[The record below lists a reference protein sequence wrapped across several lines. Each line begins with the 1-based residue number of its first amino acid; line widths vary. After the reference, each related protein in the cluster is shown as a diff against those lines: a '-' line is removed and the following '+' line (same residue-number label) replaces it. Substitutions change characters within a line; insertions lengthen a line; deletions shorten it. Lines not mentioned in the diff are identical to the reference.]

1 MNKGFDSNLVMA
13 KSKQTKSKL
22 QERRNER
29 PWLVR
34 FVLAHKRLF
43 GSIVIGLLVLLL
55 LPKDGLPVPRG
66 FFAWDVGVM

>member
-1 MNKGFDSNLVMA
+1 MA
-13 KSKQTKSKL
+13 KPKQTKSETHGGGKL
-22 QERRNER
+22 R

-43 GSIVIGLLVLLL
+43 GSIVIGLLVFLL

-66 FFAWDVGVM
+66 FFAGTSA